1 MKRKA
6 MVFRTILLR
15 ILACILSILSGV
27 LLWNGS
33 IFSASASELGD
44 VDGDGS
50 ITVQDA
56 CWILETYAKISAG
69 IPTDVPSDLKSTAD
83 VDGDGMISVQDA
95 VMVLQY
101 YAKQAAGIPVS
112 WNILKMSQVEQDA
125 WTRSQETLQLIN
137 EQRAA
142 NGLSNLTTSDK
153 LYEASSVRAKE
164 IADTFSHTRPNGD
177 SAFTVLD
184 SMDIFFMCAG
194 ENIAMGFPTPKSVVT
209 GWMNSPGHRANILGA
224 DYTAAAVGV
233 YLAPDGYYYW
243 SIFFIG

>member
-1 MKRKA
+1 MA
-6 MVFRTILLR
+6 
-15 ILACILSILSGV
+15 
-27 LLWNGS
+27 
-33 IFSASASELGD
+33 
-44 VDGDGS
+44 
-50 ITVQDA
+50 
-56 CWILETYAKISAG
+56 
-69 IPTDVPSDLKSTAD
+69 
-83 VDGDGMISVQDA
+83 
-95 VMVLQY
+95 
-101 YAKQAAGIPVS
+101 
-112 WNILKMSQVEQDA
+112 QVEQYA

-233 YLAPDGYYYW
+233 YLAPDGYYCW

>member
-1 MKRKA
+1 MCSSD
-6 MVFRTILLR
+6 L
-15 ILACILSILSGV
+15 
-27 LLWNGS
+27 
-33 IFSASASELGD
+33 
-44 VDGDGS
+44 
-50 ITVQDA
+50 
-56 CWILETYAKISAG
+56 
-69 IPTDVPSDLKSTAD
+69 SDLKITAD
-83 VDGDGMISVQDA
+83 VDGDGVISVQDA

-112 WNILKMSQVEQDA
+112 WNILKMSEVEQDA

-153 LYEASSVRAKE
+153 LYEASCVRAKE

-184 SMDIFFMCAG
+184 RMNIFFMCAG
-194 ENIAMGFPTPKSVVT
+194 ENIAMGFPTPESVVT